1 MHIPDNYLSPATC
14 ATLVAA
20 MVPVWT
26 VSLKKVRVQIE
37 KKKATVPL
45 IGVGAAFAF
54 LIMMFNVPVPGGTT
68 AHAVGAVLLAI
79 LLGPWAATLSISI
92 ALLLQAFIFG
102 DGGILAYGANV
113 FNMGFIMPFVGY
125 SVFMLGKKFHHPQIG
140 AFFGGWAGITMA
152 SLGAG
157 IELGIQPL
165 IAHTASGA
173 PLYSPYPLSVSVP
186 AMVGTHALVIGWIE
200 AVVTVLVYRFVASHA
215 PEELYDVPAEPTRIG
230 KMWLPLLGVLAFLSP
245 LGLLASG
252 TAWGEWNNAGV
263 VAQMK
268 AQHLGSKL
276 PSGMAHGV
284 NFHALLADYGLNGIP
299 APVGY
304 ILSAVTA
311 LIVIAL
317 VVKILEARRA

>member
-45 IGVGAAFAF
+45 IGVGAAFSF

-125 SVFMLGKKFHHPQIG
+125 AIFMLGKKTGHAKLG

-152 SLGAG
+152 SLAAG
-157 IELGIQPL
+157 VELGLQPL

-173 PLYSPYPLSVSVP
+173 PLYCPYPLSISVP
-186 AMVGTHALVIGWIE
+186 AMAGMHAAVIGWLE
-200 AVVTVLVYRFVASHA
+200 AIVTVMVYGFVANHA
-215 PEELYDVPAEPTRIG
+215 PEELYDIPEEPTRIG
-230 KMWLPLLGVLAFLSP
+230 RIWLPLLGTMAFLSP
-245 LGLLASG
+245 IGLLATG
-252 TAWGEWNNAGV
+252 TAWGEWDNAGL

-268 AQHLGSKL
+268 AEHLGSQL
-276 PSGMAHGV
+276 PAGMAHGV
-284 NFHALLADYGLNGIP
+284 DFHALLADYGLNGVP
-299 APVGY
+299 ATVGY
-304 ILSAVTA
+304 LLSAATA
-311 LIVIAL
+311 LILIAI
-317 VVKILEARRA
+317 VVKLVEARRA